1 MFDIIDIIACHRER
15 HRQWEDH
22 FLRRDWNNKIMMM
35 AIGISTMIM
44 VMVCH
49 GNDPC
54 QDRKYSLTFLNWT
67 MIPFRWHGHNW
78 RDRGMSMSIYD
89 MIYYMFVIELT
100 NGRLGIIVSYI
111 VYKVIVLVVVDAS
124 AVAGGIGAWYCCC
137 FCCCFF
143 DWICDKLWYQ
153 GIPRWCR
160 CVNVLR
166 IGAIREQLKQ
176 IPHDASHV
184 VVSVGGNNATG
195 ASTTVLG
202 GPVTDCEEAKMRGA
216 YRDCRW
222 SKETWWNQLNMIPN
236 DIGDDDGDD
245 DDT

>member
-1 MFDIIDIIACHRER
+1 MRVLLLVALELDIAVV
-15 HRQWEDH
+15 
-22 FLRRDWNNKIMMM
+22 FV
-35 AIGISTMIM
+35 A
-44 VMVCH
+44 V
-49 GNDPC
+49 
-54 QDRKYSLTFLNWT
+54 SLTE
-67 MIPFRWHGHNW
+67 
-78 RDRGMSMSIYD
+78 Y
-89 MIYYMFVIELT
+89 VI
-100 NGRLGIIVSYI
+100 N
-111 VYKVIVLVVVDAS
+111 
-124 AVAGGIGAWYCCC
+124 
-137 FCCCFF
+137 
-143 DWICDKLWYQ
+143 CDKLWDQ

-222 SKETWWNQLNMIPN
+222 PKETWWNQLNMIPN
-236 DIGDDDGDD
+236 DIGDDDDDDD